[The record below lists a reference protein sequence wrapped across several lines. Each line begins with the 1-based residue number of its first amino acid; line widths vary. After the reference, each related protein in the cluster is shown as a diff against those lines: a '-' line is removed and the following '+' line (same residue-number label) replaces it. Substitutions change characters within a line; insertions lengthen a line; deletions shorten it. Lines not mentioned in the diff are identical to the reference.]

1 MILDASVAVKWF
13 LRDEVLDS
21 EAQLVREALL
31 EDRIR
36 ASAPSIIWSE
46 VAHAVVGAV
55 RRSRL
60 EREDAND
67 ISARFPF
74 ARRIVDLK
82 EVAIDEAIH
91 RALSAG
97 VSAYDAQYLSLTAR
111 LGQSLVTADRRLV
124 EKGTA
129 GGYDVVW
136 LGDVTLRDGVLVDTP
151 QGYQG

>member
-1 MILDASVAVKWF
+1 MDIKDVA
-13 LRDEVLDS
+13 L
-21 EAQLVREALL
+21 
-31 EDRIR
+31 
-36 ASAPSIIWSE
+36 
-46 VAHAVVGAV
+46 
-55 RRSRL
+55 
-60 EREDAND
+60 
-67 ISARFPF
+67 
-74 ARRIVDLK
+74 
-82 EVAIDEAIH
+82 DEAIR